1 MKTHCKIFCPLGSVS
16 KKQFYKM
23 QSPIAFSKLI
33 WVRIIYWLFLTY
45 MVAAFI
51 WWYVALVQQNELLT
65 ATKIETLV
73 ATGKAD
79 PKHIEAIEAFATRK
93 TKQYIGEGLTF
104 LMLFLLGA
112 IYVYRSL
119 LKQLKY
125 SALQQNF
132 MMAVTH
138 ELKTPIAVTQLN
150 LETILKRDLKTE
162 QQQQLIQNSLKE
174 TKRLDALCNN
184 ILLAS
189 QLDMG
194 QYESN
199 KQLVD
204 LSAISIQCIQSFEER
219 YPKRKCIVQIQPD
232 IQLHGEPLLLQ
243 LLLNNLLDNA
253 NKYAEADTPIMIDIQ
268 QTNGQIE
275 LTVKDEGVGI
285 ALEERSKIFDKFYR
299 VGAEQTRSTKGTG
312 LGLYLCKKIVTFHAG
327 QILVQPNQP
336 KGSIFIV
343 QFKAN

>member
-1 MKTHCKIFCPLGSVS
+1 
-16 KKQFYKM
+16 
-23 QSPIAFSKLI
+23 
-33 WVRIIYWLFLTY
+33 

-79 PKHIEAIEAFATRK
+79 PKHIDAIEAFAARK

-204 LSAISIQCIQSFEER
+204 LSAISKQCIQSFEER
-219 YPKRKCIVQIQPD
+219 YPKRKCIVQIQAG
-232 IQLHGEPLLLQ
+232 IQMHGEPLLLQ

-253 NKYAEADTPIMIDIQ
+253 NKYAEADTPIIIDIQ
-268 QTNGQIE
+268 QTEAQIQ
-275 LTVKDEGVGI
+275 LAVKDEGVGI

-312 LGLYLCKKIVTFHAG
+312 LGLYLCKKIVTFHHG
-327 QILVQPNQP
+327 EILVQPNQP

-343 QFKAN
+343 QFKAD

>member
-1 MKTHCKIFCPLGSVS
+1 MTI
-16 KKQFYKM
+16 
-23 QSPIAFSKLI
+23 SKLV

-51 WWYVALVQQNELLT
+51 WWYVALVKQNELLT

-73 ATGKAD
+73 VSGKVD
-79 PKHIEAIEAFATRK
+79 QQHIANIEAFAARK

-125 SALQQNF
+125 STLQQNF

-150 LETILKRDLKTE
+150 LETIIKRDLKPE
-162 QQQQLIQNSLKE
+162 QQQHLIQNTLKE

-194 QYESN
+194 QYETN
-199 KQLVD
+199 KQIVD
-204 LSAISIQCIQSFEER
+204 LSVIAVNCVQSFEER
-219 YPKRKCIVQIQPD
+219 YANRQCIATIEPNIHMQ
-232 IQLHGEPLLLQ
+232 GEPLLLQ
-243 LLLNNLLDNA
+243 LMINNLLDNA
-253 NKYAEADTPIMIDIQ
+253 NKYAEAGTPIMIHLRHSDA
-268 QTNGQIE
+268 GIE
-275 LTVKDEGVGI
+275 FEVKDQGVGI
-285 ALEERSKIFDKFYR
+285 ALEERTKVFDKFYR
-299 VGAEQTRSTKGTG
+299 VGAEQTRTTKGTG
-312 LGLYLCKKIVTFHAG
+312 LGLYLCKKIVTFHGG
-327 QILVQPNQP
+327 QIVIKSNQP
-336 KGSIFIV
+336 KGSIFVV
-343 QFKAN
+343 QFKVD

>member
-1 MKTHCKIFCPLGSVS
+1 
-16 KKQFYKM
+16 
-23 QSPIAFSKLI
+23 
-33 WVRIIYWLFLTY
+33 

-51 WWYVALVQQNELLT
+51 WWYVALVKQNELLT

-73 ATGKAD
+73 ASGKVD
-79 PKHIEAIEAFATRK
+79 QQHIATIEAFAVRK

-125 SALQQNF
+125 STLQQNF

-150 LETILKRDLKTE
+150 LETIIKRDLKPE
-162 QQQQLIQNSLKE
+162 QQQHLIQNTLKE

-194 QYESN
+194 QYETN
-199 KQLVD
+199 KQVVD
-204 LSAISIQCIQSFEER
+204 LSSITIQCVQSFEER
-219 YPKRKCIVQIQPD
+219 YPNRKCISFIDANIQM
-232 IQLHGEPLLLQ
+232 QGEPLLLQ
-243 LLLNNLLDNA
+243 LMINNLLDNA
-253 NKYAEADTPIMIDIQ
+253 NKYTETGMPIFIDLH
-268 QTNGQIE
+268 QTVASIK

-285 ALEERSKIFDKFYR
+285 AAEERTKVFEKFYR
-299 VGAEQTRSTKGTG
+299 VGAEQTRTTKGTG
-312 LGLYLCKKIVTFHAG
+312 LGLYLCKKIVTFHDG
-327 QILVQPNQP
+327 QIFVQSNQP
-336 KGSIFIV
+336 KGSIFVV
-343 QFKAN
+343 QFKAD

>member
-1 MKTHCKIFCPLGSVS
+1 
-16 KKQFYKM
+16 
-23 QSPIAFSKLI
+23 
-33 WVRIIYWLFLTY
+33 

-51 WWYVALVQQNELLT
+51 WWYVALVKQNELLT

-73 ATGKAD
+73 ASGKVD
-79 PKHIEAIEAFATRK
+79 QQHIANIEAFAARK

-125 SALQQNF
+125 STLQQNF

-150 LETILKRDLKTE
+150 LETIIKRDLKPE
-162 QQQQLIQNSLKE
+162 QQQHLIQNTLKE

-194 QYESN
+194 QYETN
-199 KQLVD
+199 KQIVD
-204 LSAISIQCIQSFEER
+204 LSVIAVNCVQSFEER
-219 YPKRKCIVQIQPD
+219 YANRQCIASIEPNIHMQ
-232 IQLHGEPLLLQ
+232 GEPLLLQ
-243 LLLNNLLDNA
+243 LMINNLLDNA
-253 NKYAEADTPIMIDIQ
+253 NKYAEAGTPIMIQLRHSDAGIDF
-268 QTNGQIE
+268 E
-275 LTVKDEGVGI
+275 VKDQGVGI
-285 ALEERSKIFDKFYR
+285 ALEERTKVFDKFYR
-299 VGAEQTRSTKGTG
+299 VGAEQTRTTKGTG
-312 LGLYLCKKIVTFHAG
+312 LGLYLCKKIVTFHGG
-327 QILVQPNQP
+327 QIVIKSNQP
-336 KGSIFIV
+336 KGSIFVV
-343 QFKAN
+343 QFKVD

>member
-1 MKTHCKIFCPLGSVS
+1 MPFSI
-16 KKQFYKM
+16 
-23 QSPIAFSKLI
+23 SKLV

-45 MVAAFI
+45 MVAAFV

-65 ATKIETLV
+65 ATKIETLT
-73 ATGKAD
+73 AKGQID
-79 PKHIEAIEAFATRK
+79 QQHIANIEDFATRK

-104 LMLFLLGA
+104 LLLFLLGA

-125 SALQQNF
+125 STLQQNF

-150 LETILKRDLKTE
+150 LETIVKRDLQPE
-162 QQQQLIQNSLKE
+162 QQQHLIQNTLKE

-189 QLDMG
+189 QFEMG
-194 QYESN
+194 QYENS

-204 LSAISIQCIQSFEER
+204 LSTIAIQCVQSFEER
-219 YPKRKCIVQIQPD
+219 YSNRKCIASID
-232 IQLHGEPLLLQ
+232 AYIQLQGEPLLLQ
-243 LLLNNLLDNA
+243 LMINNLLDNA
-253 NKYAEADTPIMIDIQ
+253 NKYATPETDIFIDLHKV
-268 QTNGQIE
+268 GKDIE
-275 LTVKDEGVGI
+275 LTIKDQGI
-285 ALEERSKIFDKFYR
+285 GITLEERSKVFDKFYR
-299 VGAEQTRSTKGTG
+299 VGAEQTRTTKGSG

-327 QILVQPNQP
+327 NIFVKSNQP
-336 KGSIFIV
+336 KGSIFVV
-343 QFKAN
+343 QFKAD

>member
-1 MKTHCKIFCPLGSVS
+1 MRFSI
-16 KKQFYKM
+16 
-23 QSPIAFSKLI
+23 SKLV

-51 WWYVALVQQNELLT
+51 WWYVALVKQNELLT

-73 ATGKAD
+73 ASGKVD
-79 PKHIEAIEAFATRK
+79 QQHIANIEAFAARK

-125 SALQQNF
+125 STLQQNF

-150 LETILKRDLKTE
+150 LETIIKRDLKPE
-162 QQQQLIQNSLKE
+162 QQQHLIQNTLKE

-194 QYESN
+194 QYETN
-199 KQLVD
+199 KQIVD
-204 LSAISIQCIQSFEER
+204 LSVIAVNCVQSFEER
-219 YPKRKCIVQIQPD
+219 YANRQCIASIEPNIHMQ
-232 IQLHGEPLLLQ
+232 GEPLLLQ
-243 LLLNNLLDNA
+243 LMINNLLDNA
-253 NKYAEADTPIMIDIQ
+253 NKYAEAGTPIMIQLRHSDA
-268 QTNGQIE
+268 GIE
-275 LTVKDEGVGI
+275 FEVKDQGVGI
-285 ALEERSKIFDKFYR
+285 ALEERTKVFDKFYR
-299 VGAEQTRSTKGTG
+299 VGAEQTRTTKGTG
-312 LGLYLCKKIVTFHAG
+312 LGLYLCKKIVTFHGG
-327 QILVQPNQP
+327 QIVIKSNQP
-336 KGSIFIV
+336 KGSIFVV
-343 QFKAN
+343 QFKVD

>member
-1 MKTHCKIFCPLGSVS
+1 
-16 KKQFYKM
+16 
-23 QSPIAFSKLI
+23 
-33 WVRIIYWLFLTY
+33 

-79 PKHIEAIEAFATRK
+79 PKHIDAIEAFAARK

-204 LSAISIQCIQSFEER
+204 LSAISKQCIQSFEER
-219 YPKRKCIVQIQPD
+219 YPKRKCIVQIQAD
-232 IQLHGEPLLLQ
+232 IQMHGEPLLLQ

-253 NKYAEADTPIMIDIQ
+253 NKYAEADTPITIDIQ
-268 QTNGQIE
+268 QNDAQIE

-312 LGLYLCKKIVTFHAG
+312 LGLYLCKKIVTFHNG

-343 QFKAN
+343 QFKAD

>member
-1 MKTHCKIFCPLGSVS
+1 MPFSI
-16 KKQFYKM
+16 
-23 QSPIAFSKLI
+23 SKLV
-33 WVRIIYWLFLTY
+33 WVRIIYWLFLVY

-51 WWYVALVQQNELLT
+51 WWYVALVKQNELLT

-73 ATGKAD
+73 AAGQVD
-79 PKHIEAIEAFATRK
+79 QQHIAAIEAFAERK

-125 SALQQNF
+125 STLQQNF

-150 LETILKRDLKTE
+150 LETILKRNLKPE
-162 QQQQLIQNSLKE
+162 QQQHLINNTLKE

-194 QYESN
+194 HYETN
-199 KQLVD
+199 KLIVD
-204 LSAISIQCIQSFEER
+204 LSAIIIQCVQSFEER
-219 YPKRKCIVQIQPD
+219 YPNRKCIPSIEPNIQM
-232 IQLHGEPLLLQ
+232 LGEPLLLQ
-243 LLLNNLLDNA
+243 LMINNLLDNA
-253 NKYAEADTPIMIDIQ
+253 NKYAEPDTSIFIDLHQSNERI
-268 QTNGQIE
+268 ILE
-275 LTVKDEGVGI
+275 VKDEGVGI
-285 ALEERSKIFDKFYR
+285 ALEERIKVFDKFYR
-299 VGAEQTRSTKGTG
+299 VGVEQTRTTKGTG
-312 LGLYLCKKIVTFHAG
+312 LGLYLCKKIVTFHEG
-327 QILVQPNQP
+327 TILVKSNQP
-336 KGSIFIV
+336 KGSIFV
-343 QFKAN
+343 VEFKAD

>member
-1 MKTHCKIFCPLGSVS
+1 
-16 KKQFYKM
+16 
-23 QSPIAFSKLI
+23 
-33 WVRIIYWLFLTY
+33 

-51 WWYVALVQQNELLT
+51 WWYVALVKQNELLT

-73 ATGKAD
+73 AKGD
-79 PKHIEAIEAFATRK
+79 VDRQHIESIEAFSARK
-93 TKQYIGEGLTF
+93 TKQYIGEGVTF
-104 LMLFLLGA
+104 LLLFLLGA

-119 LKQLKY
+119 LKQLRY
-125 SALQQNF
+125 STLQQNF

-150 LETILKRDLKTE
+150 LETIIKRDLKPE
-162 QQQQLIQNSLKE
+162 QQQHLIQNTLKE

-204 LSAISIQCIQSFEER
+204 FSEISKLCIHSFEER
-219 YPKRKCIVQIQPD
+219 YPTRKCIVHVNSSIQI
-232 IQLHGEPLLLQ
+232 HGEPLLLQ

-253 NKYAEADTPIMIDIQ
+253 NKYATNDTPIY
-268 QTNGQIE
+268 IE
-275 LTVKDEGVGI
+275 LQQHDNLIELRVKDEGIGI
-285 ALEERSKIFDKFYR
+285 DMEERTKVFDKFYR
-299 VGAEQTRSTKGTG
+299 IGAEQTRSTKGTG
-312 LGLYLCKKIVTFHAG
+312 LGLYLCKKIVTFHG
-327 QILVQPNQP
+327 GTIQVQSNQP
-336 KGSIFIV
+336 KGSIFVV
-343 QFKAN
+343 QFNAN

>member
-1 MKTHCKIFCPLGSVS
+1 MKNPVS
-16 KKQFYKM
+16 
-23 QSPIAFSKLI
+23 FSKLI

-51 WWYVALVQQNELLT
+51 WWYVALVKQNELLT

-150 LETILKRDLKTE
+150 LETILKRDLKVE
-162 QQQQLIQNSLKE
+162 QLQQLIQNSLKE

-199 KQLVD
+199 KQLID
-204 LSAISIQCIQSFEER
+204 FSAISMHCIQSFEER
-219 YPKRKCIVQIQPD
+219 YPKRQCIAQVQPSIQM
-232 IQLHGEPLLLQ
+232 HGEPLLLQ

-253 NKYAEADTPIMIDIQ
+253 NKYAAAGTPIHINLV
-268 QTNGQIE
+268 QTATRIE

-285 ALEERSKIFDKFYR
+285 ALEERSKVFDKFYR

-327 QILVQPNQP
+327 EIFVQSNQP
-336 KGSIFIV
+336 KGSIFV
-343 QFKAN
+343 VHFKAD

>member
-1 MKTHCKIFCPLGSVS
+1 
-16 KKQFYKM
+16 
-23 QSPIAFSKLI
+23 
-33 WVRIIYWLFLTY
+33 

-51 WWYVALVQQNELLT
+51 WWYVALVKQNELLT

-73 ATGKAD
+73 ASGKVD
-79 PKHIEAIEAFATRK
+79 QQHIANIEAFAARK

-125 SALQQNF
+125 STLQQNF

-150 LETILKRDLKTE
+150 LETIIKRDLKPE
-162 QQQQLIQNSLKE
+162 QQQHLIQNTLKE

-194 QYESN
+194 QYETN
-199 KQLVD
+199 KQIVD
-204 LSAISIQCIQSFEER
+204 LSVIAVNCVQSFEER
-219 YPKRKCIVQIQPD
+219 YANRQCIASIEPNIHMQ
-232 IQLHGEPLLLQ
+232 GEPLLLQ
-243 LLLNNLLDNA
+243 LMINNLLDNA
-253 NKYAEADTPIMIDIQ
+253 NKYAEAGTPIMIQLRHSDA
-268 QTNGQIE
+268 GIE
-275 LTVKDEGVGI
+275 FEVKDQGVGI
-285 ALEERSKIFDKFYR
+285 ALEERTKVFDKFYR
-299 VGAEQTRSTKGTG
+299 VGAEQTRTTKGTG
-312 LGLYLCKKIVTFHAG
+312 LGLYLCKKIVTFHGG
-327 QILVQPNQP
+327 QIVIKSNQP
-336 KGSIFIV
+336 KGSIFVV
-343 QFKAN
+343 QFKVD